1 MKISGVILD
10 AFGTIA
16 EITRPTYPYRQL
28 IRECSKQGRKPRA
41 DDIRILMTRTLP
53 ISEAASYFGIK
64 LSSGRL
70 KELEDSLQEELSS
83 VRPFA
88 DAEDGIALLH
98 AGDIKLA
105 VCSNLASPYG
115 AVIRQLFPSI
125 VVHGYSYELGC
136 MKPESS
142 IYLQTCQRLGVQPGN
157 DFAGQGRVVMLG
169 DSPRCDRDGPRIVG
183 IQGFLLKRGGHSGF
197 TSVGQ
202 FAQAI
207 LRSR

>member
-16 EITRPTYPYRQL
+16 EITRPTHPYRQL
-28 IRECSKQGRKPRA
+28 IRDGSKQGRKPRA
-41 DDIRILMTRTLP
+41 DDIRTLMTRNLP
-53 ISEAASYFGIK
+53 ISEVASYFGIK

-70 KELEDSLQEELSS
+70 KELEDSLQKELSS
-83 VRPFA
+83 IRPYA
-88 DAEDGIALLH
+88 DAEDAVGMLH

-125 VVHGYSYELGC
+125 AVHGYSYELGC
-136 MKPESS
+136 MKPEPL

-157 DFAGQGRVVMLG
+157 DFGGQGHVVMLG

-183 IQGFLLKRGGHSGF
+183 IQGFLLKRGGHVGF
-197 TSVGQ
+197 TSIGQ
-202 FAQAI
+202 FAQAV
-207 LRSR
+207 LSSG